1 MKKIIFLSLTFCN
14 VGFLFSQI
22 TPIINTQVD
31 QTQEI
36 SPDASGVNAI
46 SGELFVGAKK
56 NGATKVKDQERTNTC
71 WSFATTSLVE
81 SQAIKNKLGAYDVSE
96 MFTVR
101 NIYIEKA
108 KNYILRQGHTQFSEG
123 GLGHDVIRSYASYGA
138 VPDQVYNGLVNGE
151 KVYDHQELFKVLK
164 KYLDSTL
171 KTRGRPLSADWLPG
185 FNEIL
190 DKNMGPMPQEFV
202 YNSRKY
208 TPQSFAKTALKFNPS
223 DYVNITSFTHH
234 PFYSSFILEVP
245 DNFSNG
251 AYFNVPL
258 NEMIDLV
265 KDAVNSGYTVL
276 WDADVSNNGFNAKK
290 GMAINIKPDENT
302 NTAFANPG
310 FKEESYN
317 QNTRQQL
324 YENLTTQDDHLMH
337 IVGIEKSKE
346 GKTFF
351 IVKNSWGETG
361 PFGGYVHVSEAYFA
375 MNTISLVVPK
385 AAVGLGLR
393 EKLNVK

>member
-1 MKKIIFLSLTFCN
+1 MKKSLLLIVAFCN
-14 VGFLFSQI
+14 AAILFAQDDKSQD
-22 TPIINTQVD
+22 V
-31 QTQEI
+31 
-36 SPDASGVNAI
+36 SPDASGVKAI
-46 SGELFVGAKK
+46 AGESFTAAKK
-56 NGATKVKDQERTNTC
+56 NSATKIKDQERTNTC

-81 SQAIKNKLGAYDVSE
+81 SQVIKNKLGAYDLSE

-108 KNYILRQGHTQFSEG
+108 KNYILRQGHAQFSEG
-123 GLGHDVIRSYASYGA
+123 GLGHDVIRAYAEYGA

-151 KVYDHQELFKVLK
+151 KVYDHQELYKELK

-171 KTRGRPLSADWLPG
+171 KTKGRPLSADWIPG
-185 FNEIL
+185 FNKIL
-190 DKNMGPMPQEFV
+190 DKNMGPLPQQFV
-202 YNSRKY
+202 YNTKKY
-208 TPQSFAKTALKFNPS
+208 TPQSFAKTSLKFNAD

-234 PFYSSFILEVP
+234 PFYSPFILEVP

-251 AYFNVPL
+251 AYFNIPL
-258 NEMIDLV
+258 NEMIDVV
-265 KDAVNSGYTVL
+265 KNAVNSGYTVL

-290 GMAINIKPDENT
+290 GMALNIKADEIV
-302 NTAFANPG
+302 NTAFANPD
-310 FKEESYN
+310 FKEEAYT

-324 YENLTTQDDHLMH
+324 FENLTTQDDHLMH

-361 PFGGYVHVSEAYFA
+361 PYGGYVHVSEAYFA

-385 AAVGLGLR
+385 VAVGVGLR

>member
-1 MKKIIFLSLTFCN
+1 MKKSLLLIVAFCN
-14 VGFLFSQI
+14 AAILFAQDDKSQD
-22 TPIINTQVD
+22 V
-31 QTQEI
+31 
-36 SPDASGVNAI
+36 SPDASGVKAI
-46 SGELFVGAKK
+46 AGESFTSAKK
-56 NGATKVKDQERTNTC
+56 NSATKIKDQERTNTC

-81 SQAIKNKLGAYDVSE
+81 SQAIKNKMGAYDLSE

-108 KNYILRQGHTQFSEG
+108 KNYILRQGHAQFSEG
-123 GLGHDVIRSYASYGA
+123 GLGHDVIRAYAAYGA
-138 VPDQVYNGLVNGE
+138 VPDQVYSGLVNGE
-151 KVYDHQELFKVLK
+151 KVYDHQDLYKTLK
-164 KYLDSTL
+164 KYLDSAL
-171 KTRGRPLSADWLPG
+171 KTKGRPLSADWLPG
-185 FNEIL
+185 FNQIL
-190 DKNMGPMPQEFV
+190 DKNMGPLPQQFV
-202 YNSRKY
+202 YNNRKY
-208 TPQSFAKTALKFNPS
+208 TPQSFAKTALKFNAD

-234 PFYSSFILEVP
+234 PFYSPFILEVP

-251 AYFNVPL
+251 AYFNIPL
-258 NEMIDLV
+258 NEMIDVV
-265 KDAVNSGYTVL
+265 KNAVNSGYTVL

-290 GMAINIKPDENT
+290 GMALNIKPDENV
-302 NTAFANPG
+302 NTAFANPD
-310 FKEESYN
+310 FKEEAYS

-324 YENLTTQDDHLMH
+324 FENLTTQDDHLMH
-337 IVGIEKSKE
+337 IVGIEKTKD

-393 EKLNVK
+393 EKMSGK

>member
-1 MKKIIFLSLTFCN
+1 MKKLLLLIVAFCN
-14 VGFLFSQI
+14 AAILFAQDDKSQD
-22 TPIINTQVD
+22 V
-31 QTQEI
+31 
-36 SPDASGVNAI
+36 SPDASGVKVI
-46 SGELFVGAKK
+46 SGESFTGAKK
-56 NGATKVKDQERTNTC
+56 NSATKIKDQERTNTC

-81 SQAIKNKLGAYDVSE
+81 SQAIKNKLGAYDLSE

-108 KNYILRQGHTQFSEG
+108 KNYVLRQGHAQFSEG
-123 GLGHDVIRSYASYGA
+123 GLGHDVIRAYAEYGA

-151 KVYDHQELFKVLK
+151 KVYDHQELYKELK

-171 KTRGRPLSADWLPG
+171 KTKGRPLSADWIPG
-185 FNEIL
+185 FNKIL
-190 DKNMGPMPQEFV
+190 DKNMGPLPQQFV
-202 YNSRKY
+202 YNTRKY
-208 TPQSFAKTALKFNPS
+208 TPQSFAKTALKFNAD

-234 PFYSSFILEVP
+234 PFYSPFILEVP

-251 AYFNVPL
+251 AYFNIPL

-265 KDAVNSGYTVL
+265 KNAVNSGYTVL

-290 GMAINIKPDENT
+290 GMALNIKADENV
-302 NTAFANPG
+302 NTAFANPD
-310 FKEESYN
+310 FKEEAYT

-324 YENLTTQDDHLMH
+324 FENLTTQDDHLMH

-361 PFGGYVHVSEAYFA
+361 PYGGYVHVSEAYFA

-385 AAVGLGLR
+385 LAVGVGLR
-393 EKLNVK
+393 EKMGGK

>member
-1 MKKIIFLSLTFCN
+1 MKKSILLLVAFCN
-14 VGFLFSQI
+14 AAILFAQDDKF
-22 TPIINTQVD
+22 QDV
-31 QTQEI
+31 
-36 SPDASGVNAI
+36 SPDASGVKAI
-46 SGELFVGAKK
+46 AGESFTGAKK
-56 NGATKVKDQERTNTC
+56 NSATKIKDQERTNTC

-81 SQAIKNKLGAYDVSE
+81 SQAIKNKLGAYDLSE

-108 KNYILRQGHTQFSEG
+108 KNYVLRQGHAQFSEG
-123 GLGHDVIRSYASYGA
+123 GLGHDVIRAYAEYGA

-151 KVYDHQELFKVLK
+151 KVYDHQELYKELK

-171 KTRGRPLSADWLPG
+171 KTKGRPLSADWMPG
-185 FNEIL
+185 FNKIL
-190 DKNMGPMPQEFV
+190 DKNMGPLPQQFV
-202 YNSRKY
+202 YNTRKY
-208 TPQSFAKTALKFNPS
+208 TPQSFAKTALKFNAD

-234 PFYSSFILEVP
+234 PFYSPFILEVP

-251 AYFNVPL
+251 AYFNIPL
-258 NEMIDLV
+258 NEMIDVV
-265 KDAVNSGYTVL
+265 KNAVNSGYTVL

-290 GMAINIKPDENT
+290 GMALNIKADENV
-302 NTAFANPG
+302 NTAFANPD
-310 FKEESYN
+310 FKEEAYT

-324 YENLTTQDDHLMH
+324 FENLTTQDDHLMH

-346 GKTFF
+346 GKIFF

-385 AAVGLGLR
+385 AAVGVGLR

>member
-1 MKKIIFLSLTFCN
+1 MKKSLLLIVAFCN
-14 VGFLFSQI
+14 AAILFAQDDKSQ
-22 TPIINTQVD
+22 D
-31 QTQEI
+31 I
-36 SPDASGVNAI
+36 SPDASGVKAI
-46 SGELFVGAKK
+46 AGESFTAAKK
-56 NGATKVKDQERTNTC
+56 NSATKIKDQERTNTC

-81 SQAIKNKLGAYDVSE
+81 SQVIKNKLGAYDLSE

-108 KNYILRQGHTQFSEG
+108 KNYILRQGHAQFSEG
-123 GLGHDVIRSYASYGA
+123 GLGHDVIRAYAEYGA

-151 KVYDHQELFKVLK
+151 KVYDHQELFKELK

-171 KTRGRPLSADWLPG
+171 KTKGRPLSAEWLPG
-185 FNEIL
+185 FNKIL
-190 DKNMGPMPQEFV
+190 DKSMGPLPQQFV
-202 YNSRKY
+202 YNNRKY
-208 TPQSFAKTALKFNPS
+208 TPQSFAKTSLKFNAD

-234 PFYSSFILEVP
+234 PFYSPFILEVP

-251 AYFNVPL
+251 AYFNIPL
-258 NEMIDLV
+258 NEMIDVV
-265 KDAVNSGYTVL
+265 KNAVNSGYTVL

-290 GMAINIKPDENT
+290 GMALNIKADENV
-302 NTAFANPG
+302 NTAFANPD
-310 FKEESYN
+310 FKEETYT

-324 YENLTTQDDHLMH
+324 FENLTTQDDHLMH

-361 PFGGYVHVSEAYFA
+361 PYGGYVHVSEAYFA
-375 MNTISLVVPK
+375 VNTISLVVPK
-385 AAVGLGLR
+385 ATVGVGLR
-393 EKLNVK
+393 EKMNVK

>member
-1 MKKIIFLSLTFCN
+1 MKKLLLFIVAFCN
-14 VGFLFSQI
+14 VAFVFAQDDKSQ
-22 TPIINTQVD
+22 D
-31 QTQEI
+31 I
-36 SPDASGVNAI
+36 SPDASGVKAI
-46 SGELFVGAKK
+46 AGETFTGAKK
-56 NGATKVKDQERTNTC
+56 NSATKIKDQQRTNTC

-81 SQAIKNKLGAYDVSE
+81 SQAIKNKLGAYDLSE

-108 KNYILRQGHTQFSEG
+108 KNYILRQGHAQFSEG
-123 GLGHDVIRSYASYGA
+123 GLGHDVIRSYAEYGA
-138 VPDQVYNGLVNGE
+138 VPDQVYNGLVKDE
-151 KVYDHQELFKVLK
+151 KVYDHQELYKTLK

-171 KTRGRPLSADWLPG
+171 KTKGRPLSADWLPG

-190 DKNMGPMPQEFV
+190 DKNMGPLPQQFV
-202 YNSRKY
+202 YNTRKY
-208 TPQSFAKTALKFNPS
+208 TPQSFAKTALKFNED

-251 AYFNVPL
+251 TYYNIPL
-258 NEMIDLV
+258 NEMIELV
-265 KDAVNSGYTVL
+265 KNALSNGYTVL
-276 WDADVSNNGFNAKK
+276 WDADVSNNGFNGKK
-290 GMAINIKPDENT
+290 GMAMNIKPTDDISV
-302 NTAFANPG
+302 AFANPD
-310 FKEESYN
+310 FKEETYN

-324 YENLTTQDDHLMH
+324 FENLTTQDDHLMH

-375 MNTISLVVPK
+375 VNTISLVVPK
-385 AAVGLGLR
+385 AAVGVGLR

>member
-36 SPDASGVNAI
+36 SPDASGVKFI
-46 SGELFVGAKK
+46 SGDLFVGAKK
-56 NGATKVKDQERTNTC
+56 NGATKVKDQERTNSC

-81 SQAIKNKLGAYDVSE
+81 SQAIKNKLGAFDLSE
-96 MFTVR
+96 MYTVR
-101 NIYIEKA
+101 NMYIEKA

-171 KTRGRPLSADWLPG
+171 KTKGRPLSANWLPG

-190 DKNMGPMPQEFV
+190 DKNMGSMPQEFV

-208 TPQSFAKTALKFNPS
+208 TPQSFAKTALKFNPG

-290 GMAINIKPDENT
+290 GMAINIKSDENS
-302 NTAFANPG
+302 NIAFANPDV
-310 FKEESYN
+310 KEELYN

-324 YENLTTQDDHLMH
+324 FENLTTQDDHLMH

-351 IVKNSWGETG
+351 IVKNSWGESG
-361 PFGGYVHVSEAYFA
+361 PFGGYVHVSESYFA

-385 AAVGLGLR
+385 AAVGVGLR
-393 EKLNVK
+393 EKLGGK